1 MDCSADYTVVFCADV
16 RADVPSFVSND
27 YIVLFDPHTKY
38 VPGVNAA
45 QPGEAMPLVTFPCRT

>member
-1 MDCSADYTVVFCADV
+1 MTLLYARAVSAFVMCCNLF
-16 RADVPSFVSND
+16 ADVPSFVSND

-45 QPGEAMPLVTFPCRT
+45 QPGMS